1 MSIQSD
7 AWAVYCTYLS
17 IYSITPTS
25 DAAMIPLGAPEPN
38 AHNTLDQPV
47 TIDFANAF
55 TKINIWYE

>member
-1 MSIQSD
+1 
-7 AWAVYCTYLS
+7 
-17 IYSITPTS
+17 
-25 DAAMIPLGAPEPN
+25 MIPLGAPEPN